1 MQVITNTEFVIFQR
15 TIPNCF
21 RNSVILPLGVIL
33 MLNLVYF
40 YLSFDISKIYTRN
53 CQKKNQDSLSFELT
67 KSVILLYS
75 QWDRGQIGIKL
86 GKTCYKLKVSKFYVE
101 KRYLC

>member
-1 MQVITNTEFVIFQR
+1 
-15 TIPNCF
+15 
-21 RNSVILPLGVIL
+21 

-40 YLSFDISKIYTRN
+40 YLSFDISKIIHETV
-53 CQKKNQDSLSFELT
+53 KKIKIHYHLKLT

-75 QWDRGQIGIKL
+75 QLDRGQIGIKL
-86 GKTCYKLKVSKFYVE
+86 GKTCYILKVRKFYVE